1 MNDDSLPPNPR
12 RLARDGDEPGRLLRS
27 AEVEF
32 REKLDE
38 SGAFRSIE
46 RARRRRLIGA
56 WALSGSALVV
66 AVAVLSQGAGRIGQ
80 GPLEISLAPERLPA
94 PAAPEP
100 LLVPSLN
107 EAPSAR
113 VEPPRQSAAPARLA
127 EVELPDEARCERL
140 AAAGDSE
147 RAVACFGTLA
157 RGEGLGAEVASYKAA
172 RISADALRDPRRA
185 LHLLDEHVAR
195 FPSGTMRGEVRWL
208 RVQSLER
215 AGRYDEAL
223 TESEAL
229 LAAPEGRALSSD
241 LHWLRAR
248 IYEERRDCQ
257 HAASELV
264 SLVGEPGARGDSA
277 EMRRAACFERLG
289 KTNEALSAYEKY
301 LERSAPERADEA
313 RAKVEALRP

>member
-1 MNDDSLPPNPR
+1 MTDDSLPPNPR
-12 RLARDGDEPGRLLRS
+12 RLSRDGDETGRLLRS

-38 SGAFRSIE
+38 SGAFKSVE

-66 AVAVLSQGAGRIGQ
+66 AVAVISQGAARIGQ
-80 GPLEISLAPERLPA
+80 GPLEISLAPERLPS

-100 LLVPSLN
+100 LPPPSVNEVP
-107 EAPSAR
+107 ATR
-113 VEPPRQSAAPARLA
+113 VEPPRQAAASARPI
-127 EVELPDEARCERL
+127 EVERPNEAGCERL

-147 RAVACFGTLA
+147 RALSCFGTLA
-157 RGEGLGAEVASYKAA
+157 RGEGLVAEVASYKAA
-172 RISADALRDPRRA
+172 RISFESLRDPRRA
-185 LHLLDEHVAR
+185 LRLLDEHGAR

-229 LAAPEGRALSSD
+229 LAAPEGRSLSSD

-257 HAASELV
+257 RAASELV

-277 EMRRAACFERLG
+277 EIRRAACFERLG
-289 KTNEALSAYEKY
+289 KTSEALSAYEKY